1 MQVSIL
7 YAFAAGIMSFLSPCV
22 LPVVP
27 GYVALIS
34 GASLEELK
42 DGADQ
47 KVQARAFLHSILFI
61 AGFSLVFILLGAS
74 ASWAGQ
80 MLKARQHLLT
90 RIAGLLIILFGLN
103 MIGVLKIGVLY
114 RDTRVTDTAKPAS
127 MFGSFLVGLAFA
139 FGWSPCLG
147 PVLAGI
153 LAIAATSNRILDGV
167 MLLSVYALGLALPFL
182 LTTLGLSTF
191 MRFYQRFRKHLHTM
205 EVCSGVQI
213 HALLSTFPEAFAH
226 HGSMFGSAVDCAGP
240 AAGHQSV
247 HPAVRVFVVPE
258 PFSAIVT

>member
-1 MQVSIL
+1 MGNVS
-7 YAFAAGIMSFLSPCV
+7 YALAFVGGLLSFLSPCV
-22 LPVVP
+22 LPLVP

-42 DGADQ
+42 EGANQ

-61 AGFSLVFILLGAS
+61 AGFSLVFIVLGAS

-80 MLKARQHLLT
+80 VLLAKRTLLT

-103 MIGVLKIGVLY
+103 MIGVLKIGMLY
-114 RDTRVTDTAKPAS
+114 RDTRVTETAKPAS

-153 LAIAATSNRILDGV
+153 LGIAATSDRVGEGML
-167 MLLSVYALGLALPFL
+167 LLSVYALGLALPFL
-182 LTTLGLSTF
+182 LTTLGLSQF
-191 MRFYQRFRKHLHTM
+191 LRFYQRFRKHLHTM
-205 EVCSGVQI
+205 EVCSGV
-213 HALLSTFPEAFAH
+213 LLIVLGVLLASNQFTRLSGYLSFLNRF
-226 HGSMFGSAVDCAGP
+226 SM
-240 AAGHQSV
+240 
-247 HPAVRVFVVPE
+247 
-258 PFSAIVT
+258 

>member
-1 MQVSIL
+1 MGEVS
-7 YAFAAGIMSFLSPCV
+7 YMWAFLGGLASFLSPCV
-22 LPVVP
+22 LPLVP

-42 DGADQ
+42 EGADQ

-80 MLKARQHLLT
+80 MLLAKRNLLT

-114 RDTRVTDTAKPAS
+114 RDTRVTETAKPAS

-147 PVLAGI
+147 PILAAI
-153 LAIAATSNRILDGV
+153 LAIASTSNRVWEGML
-167 MLLSVYALGLALPFL
+167 LLSVYALGLALPFL
-182 LTTLGLSTF
+182 LTTLGLSAF
-191 MRFYQRFRKHLHTM
+191 LRFYQRFRKHLHTM
-205 EVCSGVQI
+205 EVCSGV
-213 HALLSTFPEAFAH
+213 LLIVLGVLLATNQFTRLSGYLSFLN
-226 HGSMFGSAVDCAGP
+226 
-240 AAGHQSV
+240 
-247 HPAVRVFVVPE
+247 R
-258 PFSAIVT
+258 FSL

>member
-1 MQVSIL
+1 MGEVSYL
-7 YAFAAGIMSFLSPCV
+7 WAFVGGLASFLSPCV
-22 LPVVP
+22 LPLVP

-47 KVQARAFLHSILFI
+47 KVQARAFLHSLLFI

-80 MLKARQHLLT
+80 ILLAKRTLLT

-103 MIGVLKIGVLY
+103 MIGVLKIGMLY

-147 PVLAGI
+147 PI
-153 LAIAATSNRILDGV
+153 LAAILALASTSDHVLDGV
-167 MLLSVYALGLALPFL
+167 LLLSVYAMGLALPFL

-191 MRFYQRFRKHLHTM
+191 LRFYQRFRKHLHTM
-205 EVCSGVQI
+205 EVCSGV
-213 HALLSTFPEAFAH
+213 LL
-226 HGSMFGSAVDCAGP
+226 
-240 AAGHQSV
+240 
-247 HPAVRVFVVPE
+247 
-258 PFSAIVT
+258 IVLGVLLATNQFTRLSGYLSFLNRFQL

>member
-1 MQVSIL
+1 MGEVSYL
-7 YAFAAGIMSFLSPCV
+7 WAFVGGLASFLSPCV
-22 LPVVP
+22 LPLVP

-42 DGADQ
+42 EGADQ

-80 MLKARQHLLT
+80 VLLAKRNLLT

-205 EVCSGVQI
+205 EVCSGV
-213 HALLSTFPEAFAH
+213 LLIVLGLLLATNQFARLS
-226 HGSMFGSAVDCAGP
+226 GYLSFLNRF
-240 AAGHQSV
+240 QL
-247 HPAVRVFVVPE
+247 
-258 PFSAIVT
+258 